1 MHELFLMHIYV
12 SGKKKI
18 LKLFILSHKQIKITA
33 LNMKGEEQFMV
44 RTYYFI
50 TSDKKQMTQ

>member
-1 MHELFLMHIYV
+1 MHIYV

-33 LNMKGEEQFMV
+33 LNMKGEEQFMA